1 MAYYNEDSSARRV
14 PATRTNERQARV
26 YNIEDDERYRRLK
39 ENSYRQG
46 TGTRKREVI
55 KVDVEKFK
63 KALISIVVAVS
74 IATAGLIAGGTHV
87 VNTLKES
94 MVVGENIRD
103 FQVEVISPETHRTL
117 DNEHYYYDYD
127 DIARHMEDRG
137 QFDND
142 VYYLIANIGEFQ
154 ANRVM
159 KYTDYESID
168 NYLST
173 NGYEDTEQ
181 FLDHQRQE
189 IVAQEELDEK
199 QAELDR
205 MQSEFGNTP
214 MNEETSYG
222 GK

>member
-1 MAYYNEDSSARRV
+1 MAYYNENSSAREL
-14 PATRTNERQARV
+14 PSTRQSKIYDMNQ
-26 YNIEDDERYRRLK
+26 NERYRRLR
-39 ENSYRQG
+39 ENSYKEG

-55 KVDVEKFK
+55 KVDVEKLK

-74 IATAGLIAGGTHV
+74 IATAGIIGGGAHV

-159 KYTDYESID
+159 KYTDYESIE

-199 QAELDR
+199 QAELDQ
-205 MQSEFGNTP
+205 MNNEFGNTTI
-214 MNEETSYG
+214 NEGTSYG

>member
-1 MAYYNEDSSARRV
+1 MAYYNENSSAREL
-14 PATRTNERQARV
+14 PSTRQSKIYDMNQ
-26 YNIEDDERYRRLK
+26 NERYRRLR
-39 ENSYRQG
+39 ENSYKEG

-55 KVDVEKFK
+55 KVDVEKLK

-74 IATAGLIAGGTHV
+74 IATAGIIGGGAHV

-159 KYTDYESID
+159 KYTDYESIE

-181 FLDHQRQE
+181 FIDHQRQE

-199 QAELDR
+199 QAELDQ
-205 MQSEFGNTP
+205 MNNEFGNTTI
-214 MNEETSYG
+214 NEGTSYG

>member
-1 MAYYNEDSSARRV
+1 MAYYNEDSSAREL
-14 PATRTNERQARV
+14 PSTRQSKIYDMNQ
-26 YNIEDDERYRRLK
+26 NERYRRLR
-39 ENSYRQG
+39 ENSYKEGR
-46 TGTRKREVI
+46 GTRKREVI
-55 KVDVEKFK
+55 KVDVEKLK

-74 IATAGLIAGGTHV
+74 IATAGIIGGGAHV

-159 KYTDYESID
+159 KYTDYESIE

-199 QAELDR
+199 QAELDQ
-205 MQSEFGNTP
+205 MNNEFGNTTI
-214 MNEETSYG
+214 NEGTSYG

>member
-1 MAYYNEDSSARRV
+1 MAYYNEDSSAREL
-14 PATRTNERQARV
+14 PSTRQSKTYDMNQ
-26 YNIEDDERYRRLK
+26 NERYRRLR
-39 ENSYRQG
+39 ENSYKEG

-159 KYTDYESID
+159 KYTDYESIE

-199 QAELDR
+199 QAELDQ
-205 MQSEFGNTP
+205 MNNEFGNTTI
-214 MNEETSYG
+214 NEGTSYG

>member
-1 MAYYNEDSSARRV
+1 MAYYNENSSAREL
-14 PATRTNERQARV
+14 PSTRQSKIYDMNQ
-26 YNIEDDERYRRLK
+26 NERYRRLR
-39 ENSYRQG
+39 ENSYKEG

-55 KVDVEKFK
+55 KVDVEKLK

-74 IATAGLIAGGTHV
+74 IATAGIIGGGAHV

-159 KYTDYESID
+159 KYTDYESIEK
-168 NYLST
+168 YLST

-199 QAELDR
+199 QAELDQ
-205 MQSEFGNTP
+205 MNNEFGNTTI
-214 MNEETSYG
+214 NEGTSYG